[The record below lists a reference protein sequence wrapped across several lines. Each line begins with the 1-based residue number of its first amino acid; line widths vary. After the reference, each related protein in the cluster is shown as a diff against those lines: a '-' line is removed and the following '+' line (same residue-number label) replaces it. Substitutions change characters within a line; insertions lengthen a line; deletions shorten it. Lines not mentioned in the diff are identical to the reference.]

1 MALQRGRGVGL
12 RQQPDSIPS
21 LQAGHVAELVAEL
34 QPLLKGC
41 SVREIQPLPPRDLL
55 LIVEPP
61 PTPDGPPILRLRL
74 SASPETA
81 RLHLQQDRVLVH
93 DGPEGP
99 FFKLLNEELAGAT
112 VRRVEQVRGDRIVR
126 LEFGAT
132 PSGRRRALMAELVGR
147 HSNLILVGPE
157 DEVLGMLVPTPARKA
172 HTPRIVLGQAW
183 SPPGGKAGPGADS
196 ASLTEVYAE
205 PDALPPGPVKDRA
218 PLSWRVECAVGGAA
232 QLNRRDSLRKKLQSR
247 AQRKLTRARGLVKG
261 LRKRSSAIE
270 GAERVQQDGE
280 LLKSVVGTLKRGQ
293 SSVEVPDWFTEG
305 APPRTLELD
314 PRRQPAENVQRY
326 FDRHKKLLRG
336 RESLE
341 RELQLAQDKVTGL
354 EALLLAAEDADQD
367 PAALDAQAVEAGL
380 LDKPQEA
387 DPRKRKAPEPRK
399 PYLSYRVHGDLEAR
413 VGRTAKDN
421 DDLTFRHARGN
432 DLWMHTADCPGSHV
446 VLRLERGQEAPQEA
460 ILEAGMLAVHFSP
473 ARQTGRAQV
482 HVAPIK
488 QVHKPRG
495 AKPGLVTLSG
505 GKTMHVRVKQTR
517 LAELLRG

>member
-1 MALQRGRGVGL
+1 MALQRGRGAGL

-157 DEVLGMLVPTPARKA
+157 DEVLGLLVPAPTRKA

-183 SPPGGKAGPGADS
+183 SPPGGKAEAC
-196 ASLTEVYAE
+196 
-205 PDALPPGPVKDRA
+205 R
-218 PLSWRVECAVGGAA
+218 
-232 QLNRRDSLRKKLQSR
+232 QLKL
-247 AQRKLTRARGLVKG
+247 
-261 LRKRSSAIE
+261 
-270 GAERVQQDGE
+270 
-280 LLKSVVGTLKRGQ
+280 
-293 SSVEVPDWFTEG
+293 
-305 APPRTLELD
+305 
-314 PRRQPAENVQRY
+314 
-326 FDRHKKLLRG
+326 
-336 RESLE
+336 
-341 RELQLAQDKVTGL
+341 KVTVHNDGTGPTSQL
-354 EALLLAAEDADQD
+354 M
-367 PAALDAQAVEAGL
+367 AVSESSNRSLKGQ
-380 LDKPQEA
+380 PQ
-387 DPRKRKAPEPRK
+387 RIV
-399 PYLSYRVHGDLEAR
+399 S
-413 VGRTAKDN
+413 
-421 DDLTFRHARGN
+421 
-432 DLWMHTADCPGSHV
+432 
-446 VLRLERGQEAPQEA
+446 
-460 ILEAGMLAVHFSP
+460 
-473 ARQTGRAQV
+473 
-482 HVAPIK
+482 
-488 QVHKPRG
+488 
-495 AKPGLVTLSG
+495 
-505 GKTMHVRVKQTR
+505 
-517 LAELLRG
+517 